1 MESCC
6 YFVVE
11 ENTFSSKAKSKLWV
25 KLFTKLHNL
34 EKFMQ
39 EEGKQKLKSN
49 SIPQSFLNESFGA
62 FVDFASSTGNPTTT
76 LCFKSTGVQSPEKK
90 SAASLCQARPQ
101 LILGDIFI

>member
-1 MESCC
+1 M
-6 YFVVE
+6 
-11 ENTFSSKAKSKLWV
+11 
-25 KLFTKLHNL
+25 LHNL

-49 SIPQSFLNESFGA
+49 SIPQSFLNETYESFGA

>member
-1 MESCC
+1 M
-6 YFVVE
+6 
-11 ENTFSSKAKSKLWV
+11 
-25 KLFTKLHNL
+25 LHNL

-62 FVDFASSTGNPTTT
+62 FVDFASSTGNQTTT

-90 SAASLCQARPQ
+90 NRLPACARPGRNLFWGIFLFNGEQ
-101 LILGDIFI
+101 LNVRN